1 MSGASASRRVRGGP
15 RDQRSRSVRMTDVLR
30 YSWFTTVRRSTHAE
44 IAMVGIRTPARSK
57 RNPI

>member
-1 MSGASASRRVRGGP
+1 
-15 RDQRSRSVRMTDVLR
+15 MTDVLR